1 MDRQLLTLQM
11 KEEWRVM
18 TSYFSSEKLFFLFPV
33 IIFFVGFFMGLL
45 LPLFK
50 SAFDMRELL
59 VAFTLLL
66 GAYGLF
72 VGAFGFFAD
81 EVAQRWFREA
91 RLLISMYDV
100 LPLSFRR
107 IFTWFYVKDI
117 IYYLFLTIFPLFL
130 GVFLSFKINHT
141 IFLKVMVT
149 SVLSF
154 LVGVSVSFVISS
166 VYVRNRFSLIVVLL
180 VLAALYSVGFS
191 YTDFPPLHF
200 LFNRDLLSLGLSV
213 LIFLI
218 FSLFS
223 LIITQPTERAPR
235 KAFLKSDLFSR
246 IDPLTAKEVIDLKRS
261 GTWQIMIT
269 SYLFPLFFLYGIFYF
284 SGRLFQ
290 FEITIPLLFYAVFIG
305 YLSTL
310 VYSWLHNIDTPSFM
324 STLPVTTAEL
334 IKRKIRLF
342 LLTSFT
348 VSVVYLVI
356 LGYLLNDVRS
366 LPLSVVSM
374 GSTTF
379 YVAAVTAWLCGLYPN
394 SRLFDGSVLAR
405 YLVGILPV
413 LVFLSILS
421 LMRESVGIL
430 VVSLVILIFSSFVYV
445 KLDKKYGDVY
455 L

>member
-18 TSYFSSEKLFFLFPV
+18 TSYFSSEKLFFLFPLV
-33 IIFFVGFFMGLL
+33 IFFVGFFMGLL
-45 LPLFK
+45 LPLFR
-50 SAFDMRELL
+50 SAFDVRELL
-59 VAFTLLL
+59 IAFTLLL

-130 GVFLSFKINHT
+130 GAFLSFRITHT

-154 LVGVSVSFVISS
+154 LVGVSVSFVVSS
-166 VYVRNRFSLIVVLL
+166 VYVRNRFSVIIILL
-180 VLAALYSVGFS
+180 VLAGLYSVGFS

-200 LFNRDLLSLGLSV
+200 LFNGDLLSLSLSV

-223 LIITQPTERAPR
+223 LVITQPTERAPR
-235 KAFLKSDLFSR
+235 KAFSKSDLFSR
-246 IDPLTAKEVIDLKRS
+246 IDPLTAKEVIDLQRS
-261 GTWQIMIT
+261 GTWQIMVT

-290 FEITIPLLFYAVFIG
+290 FKITIPLLFYAVFIG

-324 STLPVTTAEL
+324 STLPVTTVEL
-334 IKRKIRLF
+334 IKRKIKLF
-342 LLTSFT
+342 LISSFT
-348 VSVVYLVI
+348 VSIAYLVI
-356 LGYLLNDVRS
+356 LGYLLNDLRS
-366 LPLSVVSM
+366 LPLSVILM

-379 YVAAVTAWLCGLYPN
+379 YVAVVTAWLCGLYPN

-430 VVSLVILIFSSFVYV
+430 VVSLVILIFSFFVYR